1 LKRASVLVF
10 AGADPSG
17 GAGIQADMLAITA
30 LGAHPLTVITVLTV
44 QDNDRVFSIH
54 PVSAALVQ
62 QQAQPLIDKIK
73 IAAVKIGIVGNRANA
88 EAIAHIVNRL
98 KLQQPDLPVVFDPVL
113 ASGHGDPLA
122 MDDALQAIAPLLPI
136 ATLATPNLPE
146 AQALCGGNRRADW
159 QDSQGDSL
167 AEAQAQ
173 AEALLSLGC
182 KHVLIKGGH
191 SNDGSAGGDNTVIN
205 RWFTAG
211 DSRTWTWPRLPGS
224 FHGSGCTLAAALA
237 ALLANGKSMPEALDL
252 AQAYCHGALA
262 SAYSIA
268 GGQSIPNRFSS
279 LRG

>member
-1 LKRASVLVF
+1 MKRASVLVF

-62 QQAQPLIDKIK
+62 QQAQPLIDKIR

-88 EAIAHIVNRL
+88 EAIAEIVNRL
-98 KLQQPDLPVVFDPVL
+98 RLQQPDLPVVFDPVL

-136 ATLATPNLPE
+136 ATVVTPNLPE
-146 AQALCGGNRRADW
+146 AQALCGGDRHAD
-159 QDSQGDSL
+159 
-167 AEAQAQ
+167 AQ
-173 AEALLSLGC
+173 AEVLLSRGC
-182 KHVLIKGGH
+182 KYVLIKGGH
-191 SNDGSAGGDNTVIN
+191 SGDGSVGGDPTVIN

-211 DSRTWTWPRLPGS
+211 DSRSWTWPRLPGS

-279 LRG
+279 LRE